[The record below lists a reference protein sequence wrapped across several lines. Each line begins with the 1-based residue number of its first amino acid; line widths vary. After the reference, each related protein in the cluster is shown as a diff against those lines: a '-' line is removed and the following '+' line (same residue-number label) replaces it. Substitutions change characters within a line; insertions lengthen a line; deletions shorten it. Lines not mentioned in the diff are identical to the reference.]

1 MTQPA
6 ATSPITLHPLA
17 LGDAGYIIHR
27 HGALIAPE
35 FGWNMEFEATIA
47 EILANFMLKF
57 NPADEASWIAK
68 RDREI
73 MGSLFL
79 IRQNATTAKLR
90 VLYVEPAARCMGLAT
105 RLLET
110 SFQFAREKGY
120 QTVSLFTT
128 NSNVAARRIYQ
139 KLGMKLVSE
148 EPEFFAGQHQIG
160 EIWEIALPSPQ
171 QTIEAP

>member
-1 MTQPA
+1 MTRP
-6 ATSPITLHPLA
+6 SPNTITLHPLA
-17 LGDAGYIIHR
+17 AGDAGWIIHR
-27 HGALIAPE
+27 HGAVIAPE
-35 FGWNMEFEATIA
+35 FGYSLAFEAVVA
-47 EILANFMLKF
+47 EILANFIQKF

-68 RDREI
+68 RDGEI

-90 VLYVEPAARCMGLAT
+90 VLYVEPAARGMGLAT

-110 SFQFAREKGY
+110 AFAFASAKGY

-128 NSNVAARRIYQ
+128 NSNVAARRIYE

-148 EPEFFAGQHQIG
+148 EPECFAGQHQIG
-160 EIWEIALPSPQ
+160 EIWEIALFDVAHAKK
-171 QTIEAP
+171 AP

>member
-1 MTQPA
+1 MTQSA
-6 ATSPITLHPLA
+6 STSPVTLHPLA
-17 LGDAGYIIHR
+17 LGDAGWIIHR
-27 HGALIAPE
+27 HGAVIGPE

-47 EILANFMLKF
+47 EILSQFMLKF

-68 RDREI
+68 REGEI
-73 MGSLFL
+73 LGSLFL

-90 VLYVEPAARCMGLAT
+90 VLYVEPAARGLGLAT

-128 NSNVAARRIYQ
+128 NSNVGARRIYQ
-139 KLGMKLVSE
+139 KLGMRLVRE
-148 EPEFFAGQHQIG
+148 DPEFFAGQHQIG
-160 EIWEIALPSPQ
+160 EIWEINLR
-171 QTIEAP
+171 